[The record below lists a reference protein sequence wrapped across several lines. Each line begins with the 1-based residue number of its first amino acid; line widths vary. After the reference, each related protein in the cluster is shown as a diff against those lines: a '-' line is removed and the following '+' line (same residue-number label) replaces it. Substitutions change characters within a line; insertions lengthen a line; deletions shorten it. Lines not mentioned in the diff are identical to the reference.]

1 MKTKTLKGLQL
12 IEMVLGVA
20 ITALGLSF
28 MMKSGLG
35 QTAVVAFTQNL
46 AFLTRLKS
54 GTLIIIF
61 NLQLRPDSDFNSTA
75 AVSQAAAAAGAG
87 RLAAGTDRQRV
98 LL

>member
-35 QTAVVAFTQNL
+35 Q
-46 AFLTRLKS
+46 
-54 GTLIIIF
+54 
-61 NLQLRPDSDFNSTA
+61 
-75 AVSQAAAAAGAG
+75 
-87 RLAAGTDRQRV
+87 
-98 LL
+98 